1 MEAQYVKELSM
12 ELLRDGEGE
21 RPMQEPWNTFQNNF
35 LRAIRDH
42 QWDWAPLYFSNNGDQ
57 EKRNISRFHILIC
70 KHNT

>member
-1 MEAQYVKELSM
+1 MPKSYLIFGHKQLMEAQYVKELSM

-42 QWDWAPLYFSNNGDQ
+42 QWD
-57 EKRNISRFHILIC
+57 
-70 KHNT
+70 